1 MQCVLLSDDVDSIV
15 RRSFEAVDALTL
27 RRSARRPCCCATG
40 SLCWTVSGPDVDSKL
55 GGKWQRLA
63 RDVSGDRVGN
73 VTRNRLSRV
82 RFTNDRWDKPIDV
95 YDLLDAQLRRRR
107 ARQLP
112 RLAAR
117 QAVSA
122 VGRAA
127 RSIVGCVLG
136 GVTH

>member
-1 MQCVLLSDDVDSIV
+1 
-15 RRSFEAVDALTL
+15 
-27 RRSARRPCCCATG
+27 
-40 SLCWTVSGPDVDSKL
+40 
-55 GGKWQRLA
+55 
-63 RDVSGDRVGN
+63 VSGDRVGN
-73 VTRNRLSRV
+73 VTCNRLSHA

-95 YDLLDAQLRRRR
+95 CDRLDAQLRRRR

-117 QAVSA
+117 HAVSA

-136 GVTH
+136 GVTRSRLSSSC